1 MWAFWRGFSSS
12 YSETCQCRKQ
22 GTFSLLSAV
31 SDLQPKASWLE
42 FSWEGSL
49 QTGVVE
55 TAPESCLQ
63 IINNKLI
70 HFETDWFAETDL
82 FAETDWFAQVL
93 SSGSEFCDEKKY
105 VM

>member
-1 MWAFWRGFSSS
+1 MGLENERLVAMWAFWRGSSSS

-31 SDLQPKASWLE
+31 SDLQPKASWPE

-63 IINNKLI
+63 KYSITNLLTLKQIGLLNRIIQVS
-70 HFETDWFAETDL
+70 FELDATQTF
-82 FAETDWFAQVL
+82 
-93 SSGSEFCDEKKY
+93 S
-105 VM
+105 

>member
-1 MWAFWRGFSSS
+1 MGLENAGLVAKWAFWRGFSSS

-31 SDLQPKASWLE
+31 SDLQPKASWPV

-63 IINNKLI
+63 KYSITNLLTLKQIGLLNRIIQVS
-70 HFETDWFAETDL
+70 FELDATQTF
-82 FAETDWFAQVL
+82 
-93 SSGSEFCDEKKY
+93 
-105 VM
+105 